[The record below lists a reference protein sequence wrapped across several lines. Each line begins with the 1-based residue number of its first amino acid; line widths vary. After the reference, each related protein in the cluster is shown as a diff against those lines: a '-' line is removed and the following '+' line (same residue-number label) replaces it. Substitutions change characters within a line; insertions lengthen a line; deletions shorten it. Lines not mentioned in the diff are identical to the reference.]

1 MRGFP
6 LFTQLPTMND
16 QSNRLLRTLYEYHAK
31 WSFSDNILQ
40 NVQQT
45 LHIRLDEHSKDV
57 VDEMINQEKMVVV
70 NLHKHLHDAKLME
83 DRETNNKFQEFA
95 SKVHYAQQLIYQYL
109 AFNKKLDNDTSM
121 FMFTEYKYEEL
132 KPFQKLLFYLFDFME
147 ANNYKRCG
155 EYVYEEI
162 KNPHATH
169 AWKPR
174 CKIIDLVNEQFTMIK
189 NYTHWL
195 LFTTNKDMD
204 KHLTEHLIRS
214 KDTRFPLLKKHRNI
228 FAFKNGIY
236 VSKRRARFPENDD
249 YFITYDSPMA
259 SVLDRSYVAC
269 KYFDIEFT
277 ESCDTP
283 VLDSIFLYQ
292 GLSHDVIN
300 INKMFIGRMLYNVGQ
315 LDNWQVILMLLGTG
329 GTGKST
335 INNIVRMFY
344 DSEDVAVIGNN
355 FQTLF
360 GLADIYEKFAF
371 IAPEIKKDWKIDQA
385 EFQEIVSGGK
395 LNINVKHQSS
405 VMVDWKTP
413 GMLGGN
419 ESPGFV
425 DNASS
430 IQRRIVVTRFDTKVQ
445 QGDPDLGKKLEAEVG
460 NILKACNTLYLKYV
474 QQYGRVDVW
483 NWLPSYFIDTQQL
496 MATAVN
502 PLIAFLKSNKVEI
515 FISNKVPMDLFFKH
529 FNVFCM
535 ENNFRKPR
543 ITVDFYRAPFAKMN
557 IDIICLSDMYNS
569 RMYSNTMFLV
579 GVNIINFMQL

>member
-1 MRGFP
+1 MKTTFSP
-6 LFTQLPTMND
+6 SIMND
-16 QSNRLLRTLYEYHAK
+16 QTDSLLQKLFQYHDK
-31 WSFSDNILQ
+31 WNFSDNLIVNIQ
-40 NVQQT
+40 EKFS
-45 LHIRLDEHSKDV
+45 IRLDFHMKDEI
-57 VDEMINQEKMVVV
+57 DEMIGLEKKVIVE
-70 NLHKHLHDAKLME
+70 LFKHLTELKLLE
-83 DRETNNKFQEFA
+83 DRETNNKFQELA

-109 AFNKKLDNDTSM
+109 AFNKKLGNDTSM
-121 FMFTEYKYEEL
+121 FMFTEFKYNEL

-147 ANNYKRCG
+147 ANNFKRVG

-162 KNPHATH
+162 RNPYATH
-169 AWKPR
+169 AWKSR
-174 CKIIDLVNEQFTMIK
+174 CKIIDLVNEQFTMTK
-189 NYTHWL
+189 NYTHWI

-204 KHLTEHLIRS
+204 KHLTEHLIRT
-214 KDTRFPLLKKHRNI
+214 KDNRFPLLKKHRNI

-236 VSKRRARFPENDD
+236 ISKKRARYPEIDD
-249 YFITYDSPMA
+249 CFVEYDSPMA

-277 ESCDTP
+277 SSCDTP

-292 GLSHDVIN
+292 GLSPEVIE
-300 INKMFIGRMLYNVGQ
+300 INKMFIGRMLYNIGQ

-395 LNINVKHQSS
+395 LNINIKHQSS

-430 IQRRIVVTRFDTKVQ
+430 IQRRIVVTRFDKKVQ
-445 QGDPDLGKKLEAEVG
+445 YGDPDLSKKLELEVG
-460 NILKACNTLYLKYV
+460 NILKCCNTLYLKYV
-474 QQYGRVDVW
+474 HLHGRQDIW
-483 NWLPSYFIDTQQL
+483 NWLPTYFIDTQQL

-502 PLIAFLKSNKVEI
+502 PLIAFLKSNKVEL
-515 FISNKVPMDLFFKH
+515 FVSNKIPMDIFFKQ
-529 FNVFCM
+529 FNMFCTD
-535 ENNFRKPR
+535 NNFRKPR

-557 IDIICLSDMYNS
+557 IELMTLTDTYNS
-569 RMYSNTMFLV
+569 KLYSNTVFLV
-579 GVNIINFMQL
+579 GVDVINYMES